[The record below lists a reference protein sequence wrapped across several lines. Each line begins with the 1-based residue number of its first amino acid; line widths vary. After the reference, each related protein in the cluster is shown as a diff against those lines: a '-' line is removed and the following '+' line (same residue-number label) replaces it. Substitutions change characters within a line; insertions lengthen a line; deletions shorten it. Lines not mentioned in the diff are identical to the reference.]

1 MLSVLVYYI
10 VLDISMCVIVCVCVC
25 VCNEHSCIHVH
36 PLYCVHVS
44 LLTHQCVGGGL

>member
-25 VCNEHSCIHVH
+25 NEHSCVHVH

-44 LLTHQCVGGGL
+44 LLTHQCVGRGL